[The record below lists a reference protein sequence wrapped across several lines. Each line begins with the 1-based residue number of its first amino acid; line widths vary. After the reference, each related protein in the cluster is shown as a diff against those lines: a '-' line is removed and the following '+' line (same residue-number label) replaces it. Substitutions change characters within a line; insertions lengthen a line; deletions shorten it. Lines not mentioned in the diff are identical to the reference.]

1 MTLGNAVYRW
11 RKRLDVGVHGPWV
24 GEAFFRGVSAHCGLP
39 STRLSLSVCV
49 HGGPG
54 LPASPPPPAAYA
66 FSFLLWGCSE

>member
-54 LPASPPPPAAYA
+54 LPASPPPPTAYA